1 MKTIRIN
8 TDKQTMLDQYRKFS
22 LANAA
27 GRGYEPLDKIRVI
40 RDDTKEEHILMFSQ
54 AAQCLASCSV
64 RKMFCSIPDFNSI
77 CYLTGCDSHTG
88 GGYIEPTEL
97 LEEL

>member
-8 TDKQTMLDQYRKFS
+8 TDKQTRVDQYRRFS
-22 LANAA
+22 LANAV
-27 GRGYEPLDKIRVI
+27 GRGYDPLDKILVI
-40 RDDTKEEHILMFSQ
+40 RDDTKEEYILIFSQ
-54 AAQCLASCSV
+54 AANCLASCSV
-64 RKMFCSIPDFNSI
+64 RKMFCSSPDFHSI

-97 LEEL
+97 LEDL